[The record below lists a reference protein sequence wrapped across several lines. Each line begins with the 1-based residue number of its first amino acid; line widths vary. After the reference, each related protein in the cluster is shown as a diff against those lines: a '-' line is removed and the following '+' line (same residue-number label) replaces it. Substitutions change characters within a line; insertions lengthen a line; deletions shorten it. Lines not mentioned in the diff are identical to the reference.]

1 MLDKLIGGLIGGFL
15 GFITA
20 GPLGAIAGF
29 VLGAFFEQGG
39 GRNTIGNDNS
49 DWSQWESSQRT
60 YNPNDYTQQQ
70 RQQGDRNSFLF
81 SILVLSSYI
90 IRADGKV
97 MHSEM
102 ERVRAFVRTNFGA
115 AAVAQ
120 ADQIMRRLFDQQKKM
135 DSQRPGSY
143 EEIVI
148 ESCHQI
154 AAYMTREQRLQL
166 LAFLADIVRAD
177 GIVANQEVNALR
189 TVARALG
196 LSVSE
201 ALSMLN
207 LSDGATNLDAAY
219 KVLEISPDASD
230 DEVRKAYRRLALK
243 HHPDRV
249 ATLGDDVRKAA
260 ERKLQEI
267 NAARDLIYKA
277 RGL

>member
-70 RQQGDRNSFLF
+70 RQQGDRNSLLF

-135 DSQRPGSY
+135 DSQRLGSY

-196 LSVSE
+196 LSDSE

>member
-1 MLDKLIGGLIGGFL
+1 
-15 GFITA
+15 
-20 GPLGAIAGF
+20 
-29 VLGAFFEQGG
+29 
-39 GRNTIGNDNS
+39 
-49 DWSQWESSQRT
+49 
-60 YNPNDYTQQQ
+60 
-70 RQQGDRNSFLF
+70 
-81 SILVLSSYI
+81 
-90 IRADGKV
+90 

-135 DSQRPGSY
+135 DSQRLGSY

-196 LSVSE
+196 LSDSE

>member
-135 DSQRPGSY
+135 DSQRLGSY

-196 LSVSE
+196 LSDSE